1 MRRSRV
7 ARKAFDMKKS
17 MIVYI
22 ITTLINNFVKS
33 LEVKDLQKFL
43 DNLIDSV
50 EDTIANSENKL
61 DDALLPGLR
70 LVRELF
76 NIPDFPDN

>member
-1 MRRSRV
+1 
-7 ARKAFDMKKS
+7 MKKS

-33 LEVKDLQKFL
+33 LDVKDLQQFL

-76 NIPDFPDN
+76 NIPDFPDT

>member
-1 MRRSRV
+1 
-7 ARKAFDMKKS
+7 MKKS

-22 ITTLINNFVKS
+22 VTTLINQFVKS
-33 LEVKDLQKFL
+33 LKIKDLQIFL
-43 DNLIDSV
+43 DSLIDSV
-50 EDTIANSENKL
+50 ENTIEQSENKI

-76 NIPDFPDN
+76 NIPDYPDGE

>member
-1 MRRSRV
+1 
-7 ARKAFDMKKS
+7 MKKS

-33 LEVKDLQKFL
+33 LDVEDLQKFL

>member
-1 MRRSRV
+1 
-7 ARKAFDMKKS
+7 MKKS

-33 LEVKDLQKFL
+33 LNIEDLQKFL
-43 DNLIDSV
+43 DNLIDSI
-50 EDTIANSENKL
+50 ETTIEKSDNKY

-76 NIPDFPDN
+76 NIPDFPDQSSS

>member
-1 MRRSRV
+1 
-7 ARKAFDMKKS
+7 MKKS

-22 ITTLINNFVKS
+22 ITTLVSNFVKS
-33 LEVKDLQKFL
+33 LKIEDLKIFL
-43 DNLIDSV
+43 DNMIDTLENTV
-50 EDTIANSENKL
+50 EQSSNKY

-76 NIPDFPDN
+76 NIPDFPDPPKGS